1 MNKKNSYRKFL
12 PCLIIFIN
20 ICMNLAFI
28 SKENFSNEYYT
39 AAVKSM
45 LKNFKNFFFVSF
57 DPSGFLTVDKPP
69 LGLWLQAISAKI
81 FGLNTFAILL
91 PSIISSALV
100 CFLIYKIISNT
111 FGEIYGIIS
120 QIVFCFTPIVVAVS
134 RTNNLDMILMLFMTL
149 AIYFAIKNRFMI
161 SMIMLGLAFNV
172 KMFQAYMIAPALI
185 VYFFMTNKFNLKT
198 LGKFLISLLIL
209 FVVSFS
215 WTAIVELTPKDSR
228 PFIGGSGSDNS
239 VISLMFG
246 HNGFDRLF
254 GKKMENKN
262 KFEFKS
268 KIDNEFQKNFMRS
281 YKNDKKSRGFDE
293 TGNPGFFRLF
303 NLTGASMYEQISWL
317 IIPALFSV
325 VAIIFYK
332 KLQFLTIEQIKV
344 IILWSICI
352 LPMIIFFNIAGFF
365 HRYYLAMMAPSIA
378 CLFATTCYILKNIS
392 QKLQNIFVPI
402 LYVFTFFIQICFVVQ
417 NGQYWLFIIMLI
429 EFILSTIL
437 FLLHKKILFISILI
451 SLITAPFI
459 WSFYPI
465 LGKLNSVMPTAEINE
480 KNFNFKQKNDSILKE
495 FLLNNASD
503 EKYFFIIS
511 NCNVAANLILNTDL
525 NIILANGFEGTDQ
538 ALTLEK
544 LKTMIKNNQV
554 KYYMGNN
561 AFKANNAIN
570 DWVKENATIIYID
583 DFNNKKLY
591 CFQN

>member
-12 PCLIIFIN
+12 PYLIIFIN

-100 CFLIYKIISNT
+100 CFLIYKIMSNT

-172 KMFQAYMIAPALI
+172 KMFQAYMIAPALF

-198 LGKFLISLLIL
+198 LGKFLVLLL
-209 FVVSFS
+209 TLLVVSFS

-317 IIPALFSV
+317 IIPALFSI

-332 KLQFLTIEQIKV
+332 KLQFLTDEQIKI

-352 LPMIIFFNIAGFF
+352 LPMIIFFSIAGFF

-417 NGQYWLFIIMLI
+417 NGQHWLFIIMLI
-429 EFILSTIL
+429 EFILLIML
-437 FLLHKKILFISILI
+437 FLLHKKIFISILI

-465 LGKLNSVMPTAEINE
+465 LGKLNSVMPTAEINK
-480 KNFNFKQKNDSILKE
+480 KNFDFHHKNDSSLKE

-511 NCNVAANLILNTDL
+511 NCNIAANLILNTDL

-544 LKTMIKNNQV
+544 LKIIVENNQV
-554 KYYMGNN
+554 KYYMIDNSFQSSN
-561 AFKANNAIN
+561 SIN
-570 DWVKENATIIYID
+570 DLVKENATLVYSD
-583 DFNNKKLY
+583 NFNEQKLY

>member
-1 MNKKNSYRKFL
+1 MDEKNNYREFL
-12 PCLIIFIN
+12 PYLMIFIN

-45 LKNFKNFFFVSF
+45 LMNFKNFFFVSF

-69 LGLWLQAISAKI
+69 LGLWLQTISAKI

-100 CFLIYKIISNT
+100 CFLIYKIMSNT
-111 FGEIYGIIS
+111 FGKIYGIIS

-149 AIYFAIKNRFMI
+149 AIYFAIKNRFVI

-172 KMFQAYMIAPALI
+172 KMFQAYMIAPALF

-198 LGKFLISLLIL
+198 LGKFLVLLLTL

-293 TGNPGFFRLF
+293 IGVPGFFRLF

-317 IIPALFSV
+317 IIPVLFSV

-332 KLQFLTIEQIKV
+332 KLQFLAIEQIKI

-392 QKLQNIFVPI
+392 QKMQNIFVPI

-417 NGQYWLFIIMLI
+417 NEQYWLLIIMFG
-429 EFILSTIL
+429 EFFLSVVL
-437 FLLHKKILFISILI
+437 FLRCKKILLSTVLI
-451 SLITAPFI
+451 SLITAPFV

-465 LGKLNSVMPTAEINE
+465 LGKLNSVMPTAEIN
-480 KNFNFKQKNDSILKE
+480 KKKFGVQQKNDSVLKE

-525 NIILANGFEGTDQ
+525 NIISANGFEGTDQ

-554 KYYMGNN
+554 KYYMIDNSFQSSN
-561 AFKANNAIN
+561 SIN
-570 DWVKENATIIYID
+570 DLVKENATLVYSD
-583 DFNNKKLY
+583 NFNKQKLY
-591 CFQN
+591 CFLV

>member
-268 KIDNEFQKNFMRS
+268 KIDNEFQK
-281 YKNDKKSRGFDE
+281 
-293 TGNPGFFRLF
+293 
-303 NLTGASMYEQISWL
+303 
-317 IIPALFSV
+317 
-325 VAIIFYK
+325 
-332 KLQFLTIEQIKV
+332 
-344 IILWSICI
+344 IL
-352 LPMIIFFNIAGFF
+352 
-365 HRYYLAMMAPSIA
+365 
-378 CLFATTCYILKNIS
+378 
-392 QKLQNIFVPI
+392 
-402 LYVFTFFIQICFVVQ
+402 
-417 NGQYWLFIIMLI
+417 
-429 EFILSTIL
+429 
-437 FLLHKKILFISILI
+437 
-451 SLITAPFI
+451 
-459 WSFYPI
+459 
-465 LGKLNSVMPTAEINE
+465 
-480 KNFNFKQKNDSILKE
+480 
-495 FLLNNASD
+495 
-503 EKYFFIIS
+503 
-511 NCNVAANLILNTDL
+511 
-525 NIILANGFEGTDQ
+525 
-538 ALTLEK
+538 
-544 LKTMIKNNQV
+544 
-554 KYYMGNN
+554 
-561 AFKANNAIN
+561 
-570 DWVKENATIIYID
+570 
-583 DFNNKKLY
+583 
-591 CFQN
+591 